1 MNQLLDNSLRFTNND
16 HDFVLHGNTGKD
28 CIELL
33 VTDGG
38 STATSELSTDN
49 LFDRFV
55 KLEENRN
62 PERGE
67 GSGLGLAVVKAL
79 VTGMN
84 GTIAANTKN
93 DRENN
98 VNNAINFSMIFPTSH
113 NL

>member
-55 KLEENRN
+55 KLEEKKSRT
-62 PERGE
+62 R
-67 GSGLGLAVVKAL
+67 
-79 VTGMN
+79 
-84 GTIAANTKN
+84 
-93 DRENN
+93 
-98 VNNAINFSMIFPTSH
+98 
-113 NL
+113 